1 MFSATF
7 PRSIETLAK
16 TILRSPVEIVVGNRG
31 QTCSTVE
38 QKVEV
43 LENEDEKLFKLI
55 SIIQEWYDKGSILIF
70 VEKQVQVDELLKEL
84 WNIGYQSLALHG
96 GMD

>member
-7 PRSIETLAK
+7 PRSIENLAK
-16 TILRSPVEIVVGNRG
+16 SVLKTPIEVVVGNRG
-31 QTCSTVE
+31 QTCSSVE

-43 LENEDEKLFKLI
+43 LQDSEEKLWKLV
-55 SIIQEWYDKGSILIF
+55 ELLGLWYEKGSILIF
-70 VEKQVQVDELLKEL
+70 VEKQIDADDLFKEL
-84 WNIGYQSLALHG
+84 FNIGYKCLVLHG